1 MDGAFL
7 FRYADDGSLPLRPG
21 ETAAQVLAQ
30 RRDLELHEY
39 YQDIE
44 SHTFATTFV
53 PVDVAT
59 AEAWRIY
66 NRGGALSAD
75 EQQRMGTLKA
85 EVERHIREVMTSG
98 ASHAVGASHGA
109 FVRLSTRSPKDALEN
124 SPALRKRATDL
135 LRERLRRAN
144 LDRLTGDSLANAKL
158 VAVQEVTSE
167 LLSVRSA
174 DEAFELLSM
183 SSRCVSDL
191 VRMLTHR
198 DDLPTWDL
206 HLIVRRFVPLPP
218 ESEFRCFVH
227 ERALTAISQYF
238 ALSYFPQL
246 PAMREALLQRIA
258 TFVTA
263 RIPEI
268 KLDSYIIDV
277 AVAVPGLAPAAPATD
292 DNDDDGDDDG
302 DREAS
307 PAVPPSLAESTA
319 AAVTVAPCSRGA
331 NVAAAGD
338 LAQTA
343 TYVIELNPFHPT
355 TGSCYIPL
363 PHLLTTSPYHIPL
376 LRRQAPASLTGRE
389 TLRCFV
395 RAPSIYVSS
404 SRHNRTSMP
413 ICNPSRRCLMMQW
426 PALLGWIPRRGHSPP
441 QRSVRCSDDVCSP
454 RSHSLNLNV

>member
-1 MDGAFL
+1 MILRPKRRFTPPKRDRDAACAACSMDGAFL

-292 DNDDDGDDDG
+292 DNDDD
-302 DREAS
+302 
-307 PAVPPSLAESTA
+307 
-319 AAVTVAPCSRGA
+319 
-331 NVAAAGD
+331 AGD

-404 SRHNRTSMP
+404 SRHNRTSTP